1 MLPKLPIVFGLILAA
16 AVIIPL
22 RRAQI
27 AFAAHAARARG
38 SVAPRPT
45 MRRRLIRPE
54 VVSPREAGCQRQ
66 NTAEFAC
73 AAAKAS
79 KSPVEHEVKARPTTS
94 AVKHHGQIVAHDVD
108 WSVPGRVGGVS
119 PPEWLCFV
127 APAPQLA
134 AASQAFGE
142 IPHPPPRR
150 LAA

>member
-1 MLPKLPIVFGLILAA
+1 MLPKLAIVFGLILAA

-66 NTAEFAC
+66 NTAEYAC

-79 KSPVEHEVKARPTTS
+79 NGAVERQIKARPAVS
-94 AVKHHGQIVAHDVD
+94 AVKHHGQTVAHDVD
-108 WSVPGRVGGVS
+108 WLAPGRTSGMS
-119 PPEWLCFV
+119 PPERLCSV